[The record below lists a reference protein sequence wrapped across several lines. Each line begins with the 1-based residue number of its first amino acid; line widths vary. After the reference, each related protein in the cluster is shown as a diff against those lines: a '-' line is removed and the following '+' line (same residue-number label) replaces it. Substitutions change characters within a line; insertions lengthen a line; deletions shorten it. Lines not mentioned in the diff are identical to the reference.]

1 MMIRKPHLLSWLIP
15 LSTIFLI
22 VPFVS
27 AAQNQPATVHW
38 AAGQQ
43 QTETDSDAYE
53 EPEADAPSGVGFS
66 VLGRNIRLNGLA
78 EFNAEYLDV
87 ADLEDPR
94 REDSSDFFISS
105 LELATRVFFN
115 DWSKLKLVVSAE
127 DFGKNGEEGRVI
139 MSEAI
144 ATLEAPWVPLY
155 LIVGR
160 TEIPFGVFEDRL
172 IEGTLTEEVY
182 EIDDVG
188 LIFGFAPDLYGLDL
202 SVAVYEEPT
211 IIDNLEEFDVF
222 EKAEGRSQDDRFDS
236 YVANLTA
243 EPFEDTL
250 YLSVFYDNEPGDGRR
265 NQSIGSAIGVSL
277 WRLSVDAEW
286 ISALTR
292 EAGENEVEN
301 KESAWTAG
309 AALELT
315 EAVEL
320 AGRYERFDDDDSGAQ
335 DEVLDYRWVAGG
347 NYQFG
352 EWTTLSLEYRCSK
365 FEKEPDSDIED
376 QQHMVQ
382 LQLTFAY

>member
-1 MMIRKPHLLSWLIP
+1 MKGKPHLLSWFIQVAAFILLLP
-15 LSTIFLI
+15 CL
-22 VPFVS
+22 V
-27 AAQNQPATVHW
+27 AAQ
-38 AAGQQ
+38 QQ
-43 QTETDSDAYE
+43 APEGHG
-53 EPEADAPSGVGFS
+53 EADAQQLETDNNFEAESEIDPPSGVRFYA
-66 VLGRNIRLNGLA
+66 LGSEIRLNGFA

-105 LELATRVFFN
+105 LELAMRVFFN

-144 ATLEAPWVPLY
+144 ATLEAPWIPLY
-155 LIVGR
+155 LIAGR
-160 TEIPFGVFEDRL
+160 TEMPFGEFEDRL

-188 LIFGFAPDLYGLDL
+188 LILGMAPDFYGLDL
-202 SVAVYEEPT
+202 SVAVYDEAA
-211 IIDNLEEFDVF
+211 IIDNLEEFDAF
-222 EKAEGRSQDDRFDS
+222 EKAEGRPKDDRFDS
-236 YVANLTA
+236 FVTKLSA
-243 EPFEDTL
+243 EPLEEAL
-250 YLSVFYDNEPGDGRR
+250 YLSLFYNSEPGDGCR
-265 NQSIGSAIGVSL
+265 NQSMGSAIGVRL
-277 WRLSVDAEW
+277 WRLRVDAEW

-309 AALELT
+309 LALELT
-315 EAVEL
+315 AAMEL
-320 AGRYERFDDDDSGAQ
+320 AGRYERFEDDDNGEQ
-335 DEVLDYRWVAGG
+335 DEVLDHRWVAGG

-352 EWTTLSLEYRCSK
+352 DWTTLSLEYRYSK

-376 QQHMVQ
+376 QQHMVM
-382 LQLTFAY
+382 LQLAFEY